1 MKPAEVLGFSLNIA
15 IETLSEIDRLG
26 QSFLQEL
33 GVESFEPAVFYPY
46 TYRLR
51 FFQEIY
57 DRLNRRINASECR
70 IVVNSA

>member
-1 MKPAEVLGFSLNIA
+1 MEVQMKPAEVLGFSLNIA

-33 GVESFEPAVFYPY
+33 GVESFEPAVFYPH

-51 FFQEIY
+51 FF
-57 DRLNRRINASECR
+57 
-70 IVVNSA
+70 